1 MKKMKKMMALVI
13 AMVMCLAMGVTVFA
27 DDPTYS
33 ITVTNTN
40 DNVTIAG
47 KTYTAYKLFDMTY
60 QGTTTTGDDTS
71 PHAYTISTSNPFYTN
86 ADSKAELDKY
96 FSFTASDSTVMI
108 VGLRDASG
116 KAPGETGYEKD
127 NLKYTE
133 TAARTLADALED
145 YLPSTNQGT
154 ATVAD
159 GAETCTI
166 NTNPNA
172 AGYYLVYGT
181 ADSADPKSDD
191 TDIVAAIALTS
202 TDPAGLVN
210 PKVDAPPL
218 NKEITAVAEGNDE
231 VDDALLDKD
240 GKAAV
245 AKVGS
250 TVSFKLTSMVP
261 DLRGY
266 DDYTYIISDT
276 MTAGLSFTGTD
287 TKDVI
292 NGMVVKIGTTT
303 LTLNNTNDKAKY
315 TLTHAVDSKSF
326 TLTIPYSTLAEFDKG
341 TDITVEYNATVNS
354 NALTYDYENNTASLK
369 YSSNPYEDET
379 NHTPDKKV
387 YVLDLNLDVLK
398 VDGSNTATT
407 LDGAKFKLYRLASD
421 GTTKEFYKWDTTNN
435 VVTWVAEA
443 NADVFETDTD
453 GNLKQQVRGLDK
465 GTYYLLETEAP
476 KGYNL
481 LSEAVEVVISA
492 EEGTD
497 KVTYSATYGG
507 EDATMT
513 NGEVNL
519 ATAQAE
525 AQPVAT
531 GTIENNSGAELPST
545 GGIGTTIFYVIG
557 AILVLGAGILLVT
570 RRRMNAN

>member
-1 MKKMKKMMALVI
+1 M
-13 AMVMCLAMGVTVFA
+13 
-27 DDPTYS
+27 S
-33 ITVTNTN
+33 
-40 DNVTIAG
+40 
-47 KTYTAYKLFDMTY
+47 
-60 QGTTTTGDDTS
+60 S
-71 PHAYTISTSNPFYTN
+71 S
-86 ADSKAELDKY
+86 
-96 FSFTASDSTVMI
+96 
-108 VGLRDASG
+108 
-116 KAPGETGYEKD
+116 
-127 NLKYTE
+127 
-133 TAARTLADALED
+133 
-145 YLPSTNQGT
+145 
-154 ATVAD
+154 
-159 GAETCTI
+159 
-166 NTNPNA
+166 
-172 AGYYLVYGT
+172 
-181 ADSADPKSDD
+181 
-191 TDIVAAIALTS
+191 
-202 TDPAGLVN
+202 
-210 PKVDAPPL
+210 
-218 NKEITAVAEGNDE
+218 
-231 VDDALLDKD
+231 
-240 GKAAV
+240 
-245 AKVGS
+245 
-250 TVSFKLTSMVP
+250 
-261 DLRGY
+261 
-266 DDYTYIISDT
+266 
-276 MTAGLSFTGTD
+276 
-287 TKDVI
+287 
-292 NGMVVKIGTTT
+292 
-303 LTLNNTNDKAKY
+303 KAKY